1 MQCTAGWY
9 QGFVFALQILQKGIP
24 IGKTDHIPQAG
35 YPAVI
40 NIHFAEFFQDGIHLV
55 PGNSFVM
62 DPDDSYNTEEMNIAI
77 SMLGYVANHPWIPF
91 TQFDDPVVAPLG
103 LEPEQGRDDAFRIY
117 PEFFAS
123 HG

>member
-9 QGFVFALQILQKGIP
+9 QGFVFASQILQKGIP

-55 PGNSFVM
+55 PGNIFVI
-62 DPDDSYNTEEMNIAI
+62 DYEYLSI
-77 SMLGYVANHPWIPF
+77 L
-91 TQFDDPVVAPLG
+91 
-103 LEPEQGRDDAFRIY
+103 LEYDRIGRMK
-117 PEFFAS
+117 S
-123 HG
+123 LL